1 MALPTGSGST
11 GAIEKAI
18 KMLKSVETPELK
30 PDIFL
35 SPYEHHS
42 NILPWIE
49 FYDSVTVL
57 GHTSDTDELDME
69 RIEEQLLNWPKDH
82 VIVTVSAASNVTSQV
97 TDLYSLNEV
106 ISKFLFNSRKNK
118 ILKKCHFCC

>member
-1 MALPTGSGST
+1 MMHYSQKSLLKSFSVEPDIYVALPTGSGST

-18 KMLKSVETPELK
+18 KMLKSVETPDTH
-30 PDIFL
+30 PDVFL

-57 GHTSDTDELDME
+57 GHSSETDELDM
-69 RIEEQLLNWPKDH
+69 
-82 VIVTVSAASNVTSQV
+82 
-97 TDLYSLNEV
+97 
-106 ISKFLFNSRKNK
+106 
-118 ILKKCHFCC
+118 